1 MAGIMSLPLEIRIM
15 IYEYCLIVDHTIG
28 QCSVVSH
35 LVGSRHLCHCSEV
48 ANRFGRGEPLIRYLI
63 PESSEALKSVD
74 PAVTLLAV
82 SVGYP
87 FTAFLPPSVELH
99 EFYDMSQQHLL

>member
-28 QCSVVSH
+28 QCSIVSH
-35 LVGSRHLCHCSEV
+35 LVGSRHLCHCLEV
-48 ANRFGRGEPLIRYLI
+48 AHRFRRGQPPVKYLKT
-63 PESSEALKSVD
+63 ESSEGLKNVD

-87 FTAFLPPSVELH
+87 FAAFLPPFIGLH
-99 EFYDMSQQHLL
+99 EFYDMSRQHPL